1 MKRRFVV
8 STLCAVLILCAA
20 ITAAFADDMVEY
32 VVKPGD
38 TLSKIARA
46 HATTVNAIAA
56 ANGISNRINI
66 IFPGELL
73 IIPTRNARVLIDSPT
88 NGELVRSPVRIA
100 GRSDTFEAV
109 VNLHVLD
116 RNLRVI
122 GSGFAMGGAVG
133 TLEPFAGN
141 VTFTVPFAQVG
152 YVEAFEISAKDG
164 SLLQTDTVRVL
175 LTPSGTT
182 GTTRYVVRFG
192 DTLFS
197 IARRFGTTVAKL
209 AQANN
214 ITNVNRIFAGQVLI
228 IVR

>member
-1 MKRRFVV
+1 MKRKVWYALIGALLV
-8 STLCAVLILCAA
+8 MGMAV
-20 ITAAFADDMVEY
+20 TAAFADDSVEY

-38 TLSKIARA
+38 TLSKIARE
-46 HATTVNAIAA
+46 HGTTVNAIAV
-56 ANGISNRINI
+56 ANGISNRNI
-66 IFPGELL
+66 IFPGEML
-73 IIPTRNARVLIDSPT
+73 IIPSPNARVFIDSPT
-88 NGELVRSPVRIA
+88 NGQMVRSPMRIA
-100 GRSDTFEAV
+100 GRSNTFEAV
-109 VNLHVLD
+109 VNFHVLD
-116 RNLRVI
+116 RNLRVV
-122 GSGFAMGGAVG
+122 GSGLAMGGAG

-141 VTFTVPFAQVG
+141 VSFSVPFAQVG
-152 YVEAFEISAKDG
+152 YVEAFEVSAKDG

-175 LTPSGTT
+175 LTPSRTT

-214 ITNVNRIFAGQVLI
+214 IANVNRIFAGQVLI